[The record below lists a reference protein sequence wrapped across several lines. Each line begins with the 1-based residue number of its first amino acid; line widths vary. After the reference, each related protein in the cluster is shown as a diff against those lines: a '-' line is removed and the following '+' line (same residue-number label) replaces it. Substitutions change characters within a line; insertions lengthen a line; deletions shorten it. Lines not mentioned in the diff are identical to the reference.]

1 MWSLSETEP
10 RDSKAAMGRQGAFAA
25 LDVGTTKVTCFI
37 AKPEPADDGGPA
49 PFRVVGIGH
58 QVSRGIHAGIVVDM
72 AAAEEAI
79 RNAVDAAERMAGLT
93 ISRVFV
99 NVSSPSIASRRY
111 GSSLVIGEREVED
124 ADVARVLRIARAQAV
139 DPDRTILHAIP
150 SRFTVD
156 GSRGIRDP
164 RGLFGG
170 ELQADLAVI
179 SAGQNHVRNLT
190 VCVERCHLEIAG
202 LIATP
207 YASALASL
215 VDDEVDLG
223 VTAIDM
229 GGGTTSVAV
238 FAEGRLQF
246 SSVLPIGGNH
256 VTSDIAQGLSTP
268 VAHAERMKTL
278 YGSALASVTDER
290 ELIAVPQVGHEGD
303 EDANQIPRSMLVGII
318 QPRVEE
324 TLELVR
330 DALEE
335 SGMAKA
341 AGRRVVLTGG
351 ACQLPGVRE
360 LAQRVLDRHARIGR
374 PLNITGIAEAT
385 GGPAFAVCAGLIA
398 FPTRAPREAPRGATM
413 GARFPLPLKME
424 RIGRWLGARN

>member
-10 RDSKAAMGRQGAFAA
+10 RERKAAMGRQGAFAA

-37 AKPEPADDGGPA
+37 AKPEPSEGDGPA

-79 RNAVDAAERMAGLT
+79 RSAVDAAERMAGLT

-99 NVSSPSIASRRY
+99 NVSSPTMESTRY
-111 GSSLVIGEREVED
+111 ASSLVIGEREVED
-124 ADVARVLRIARAQAV
+124 ADVSQVLQIARAQAIE
-139 DPDRTILHAIP
+139 PERTILHAIP

-179 SAGQNHVRNLT
+179 SAAQNHVRNLT

-215 VDDEVDLG
+215 VDDEIDLG
-223 VTAIDM
+223 VTAVDM

-238 FAEGRLQF
+238 FSEGRLQY
-246 SSVLPIGGNH
+246 SSVIPIGGNH

-268 VAHAERMKTL
+268 IAHAERMKTL

-290 ELIAVPQVGHEGD
+290 EMIAVPQVGHDGD
-303 EDANQIPRSMLVGII
+303 EDASQIARSMLVGII

-330 DALEE
+330 DALID
-335 SGMAKA
+335 SGVRAA

-360 LAQRVLDRHARIGR
+360 LAQRVLDQHARIGR

-385 GGPAFAVCAGLIA
+385 GGPAFAACAGLIA
-398 FPTRAPREAPRGATM
+398 FPTRAPREAPRNAAL
-413 GARFPLPLKME
+413 GARLVWPLKME